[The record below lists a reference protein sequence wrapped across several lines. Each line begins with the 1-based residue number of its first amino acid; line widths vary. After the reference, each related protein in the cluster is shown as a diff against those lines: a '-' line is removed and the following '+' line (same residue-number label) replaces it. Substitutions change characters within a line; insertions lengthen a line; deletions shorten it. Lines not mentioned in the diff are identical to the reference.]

1 MHSNERNG
9 DLARN
14 NSCNGFLAGFCMLLR
29 HRLDD
34 MHELGETEWQCCEC
48 AGSQPDCGRVC
59 QVSERSVKA
68 MLCNGQKYV
77 LARFA
82 LGCHLKL

>member
-1 MHSNERNG
+1 MHANKRNS

-14 NSCNGFLAGFCMLLR
+14 VDRNGFLAGFACFSR
-29 HRLDD
+29 HKLEY
-34 MHELGETEWQCCEC
+34 MHERGETEWQCYKC

-68 MLCNGQKYV
+68 VLCNGQKYV

-82 LGCHLKL
+82 